1 MVQPVWPVFPTLC
14 SAQVRLVR
22 VLLGLRPFLHS
33 LRRRSPAFVRLLRR
47 YYAAVRLPAT
57 VHVSLMAH
65 RFLPPVR
72 CSSAADSDWVS
83 RFSRIEF
90 LCVPGVSHSSRPRC
104 PPPLPL

>member
-14 SAQVRLVR
+14 SAQVRLVH
-22 VLLGLRPFLHS
+22 VFLGQRPFLHS

-57 VHVSLMAH
+57 VHVGLMAH

-72 CSSAADSDWVS
+72 CSSAADRASLPPFPRIPFLSILPVS
-83 RFSRIEF
+83 YS
-90 LCVPGVSHSSRPRC
+90 P
-104 PPPLPL
+104 